1 MSTDHT
7 LRDALI
13 SSSRAH
19 AETDLHRFTE
29 RSSHAGTLAITAAGL
44 LLTWLLLPRRARFAT
59 SALLTAAGV
68 YIARDWLSV
77 NVGRLLSDT
86 GRCHEPENFEE
97 PMTALNDSLVDLQ
110 SRQSFPASD
119 APASL

>member
-13 SSSRAH
+13 SGSRAH
-19 AETDLHRFTE
+19 AETDLHRFTQHS
-29 RSSHAGTLAITAAGL
+29 RTGTLGIAAAGL
-44 LLTWLLLPRRARFAT
+44 LLTWLLLPRRTRFAA
-59 SALLTAAGV
+59 SALLAAAGV
-68 YIARDWLSV
+68 YLARDWLSQ
-77 NVGRLLSDT
+77 NVSRFFCDA
-86 GRCHEPENFEE
+86 GRCDEPENFDE
-97 PMTALNDSLVDLQ
+97 PTTALNDSLVDLQ